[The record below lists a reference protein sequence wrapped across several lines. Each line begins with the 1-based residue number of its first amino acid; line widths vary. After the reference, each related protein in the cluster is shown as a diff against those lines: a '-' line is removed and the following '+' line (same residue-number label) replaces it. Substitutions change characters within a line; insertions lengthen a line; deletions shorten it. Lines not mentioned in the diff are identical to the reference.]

1 MIALTAACLAAS
13 ATIDRYPILC
23 RVSTLIQKGEDS
35 LARSDGVQ
43 ALSDFREAERL
54 EPADYRP
61 HSQQSSI
68 YSALGGARQAKEEN
82 AWALRLNADIRGNVE
97 GAFTPRKR
105 LVK

>member
-1 MIALTAACLAAS
+1 MGTEFRRYQTFAKQSGLNQPTTALT
-13 ATIDRYPILC
+13 R
-23 RVSTLIQKGEDS
+23 
-35 LARSDGVQ
+35 
-43 ALSDFREAERL
+43 
-54 EPADYRP
+54 
-61 HSQQSSI
+61 QSPI